1 MNQQCTP
8 AIQEKY
14 NNFSSKNPAMEKGEE
29 LKCPKGGRGAGGE
42 PRVPPHMK
50 VILDERETTLY
61 DRCVLLHT
69 ENKKWSLEKR
79 VIPLGDAIIQDDEG
93 KDLIIIERK
102 SIQDLLASI
111 KDGRYAE
118 QSHRL
123 QHSSGVP
130 PHNVVYIIEG
140 SFANLSTHHNHGDP
154 KQTAYSC
161 IVSLSLFKGFS
172 VLRTTSVQDTADI
185 LVSIVDKMIRN
196 FEKGQKLFYSDGE
209 RPVVTEDPAKYCS
222 VVKKVKKDNVT
233 PENMGEIILCQIP
246 GISSTS
252 AIAIMQKFNSFL
264 HLIES
269 IKEDPKCLDQISYE
283 TNGKLR
289 KVSKTSIENIKKY
302 ILFREPTQGT
312 YGSPNPSLC

>member
-1 MNQQCTP
+1 
-8 AIQEKY
+8 
-14 NNFSSKNPAMEKGEE
+14 
-29 LKCPKGGRGAGGE
+29 
-42 PRVPPHMK
+42 MK
-50 VILDERETTLY
+50 LILDERESTLHE
-61 DRCVLLHT
+61 RCVLLHA
-69 ENKKWSLEKR
+69 EHKNKKWSLEKR

-93 KDLIIIERK
+93 TDLIIIERK

-130 PHNVVYIIEG
+130 PHNVIYIIEG
-140 SFANLSTHHNHGDP
+140 SFANVSSHHNHGDP
-154 KQTAYSC
+154 KQKTYSC

-172 VLRTTSVQDTADI
+172 VIRTTSVQDTADI
-185 LVSIVDKMIRN
+185 LVSMVDKTIRN
-196 FEKGQKLFYSDGE
+196 FEKGQRLFYSGD
-209 RPVVTEDPAKYCS
+209 PTTATITEDPAKYCS

-269 IKEDPKCLDQISYE
+269 IKEDPKCMDQITYE
-283 TNGKLR
+283 TNGKSR

-302 ILFREPTQGT
+302 LLGNTVLIIPPPNEGT
-312 YGSPNPSLC
+312 

>member
-1 MNQQCTP
+1 MNKQCTP
-8 AIQEKY
+8 AIQE
-14 NNFSSKNPAMEKGEE
+14 NPAMEKGEE

-42 PRVPPHMK
+42 PRVPPNMK
-50 VILDERETTLY
+50 LILDERESTLY
-61 DRCVLLHT
+61 ERCVLLHA
-69 ENKKWSLEKR
+69 EHKNKKWSLEKR

-93 KDLIIIERK
+93 KDLLIIERK

-130 PHNVVYIIEG
+130 PHNVIYIIEG
-140 SFANLSTHHNHGDP
+140 SFANVSSHHNHGDP
-154 KQTAYSC
+154 KQKTYSC

-185 LVSIVDKMIRN
+185 LVSMVDKTIRN
-196 FEKGQKLFYSDGE
+196 FEKGQKLFYSGD
-209 RPVVTEDPAKYCS
+209 PTTATITEDPAKYCS

-269 IKEDPKCLDQISYE
+269 IKEDPKCMDQITYE
-283 TNGKLR
+283 TNGKSR

-302 ILFREPTQGT
+302 LLGNSALTVK
-312 YGSPNPSLC
+312 PSE

>member
-1 MNQQCTP
+1 
-8 AIQEKY
+8 
-14 NNFSSKNPAMEKGEE
+14 
-29 LKCPKGGRGAGGE
+29 
-42 PRVPPHMK
+42 MK
-50 VILDERETTLY
+50 IILDERESTLY
-61 DRCVLLHT
+61 DRCVFLHA

-209 RPVVTEDPAKYCS
+209 RLVVTEDPAKYCS

-269 IKEDPKCLDQISYE
+269 IKEDPKCMDQISYE
-283 TNGKLR
+283 TNGKSR

-302 ILFREPTQGT
+302 LLGNTALIIPP
-312 YGSPNPSLC
+312 PNE

>member
-8 AIQEKY
+8 TIQE
-14 NNFSSKNPAMEKGEE
+14 NPAMEKGEE
-29 LKCPKGGRGAGGE
+29 MKCPKGGRGAGGE
-42 PRVPPHMK
+42 PRVPPNMK
-50 VILDERETTLY
+50 IILDERESTLY
-61 DRCVLLHT
+61 DRCVLLQAEHK
-69 ENKKWSLEKR
+69 NKKWSLEKR

-130 PHNVVYIIEG
+130 PHNVIYIIEG
-140 SFANLSTHHNHGDP
+140 SFANISSHHNHGDP
-154 KQTAYSC
+154 KQTVYSC
-161 IVSLSLFKGFS
+161 MVSLSLFKGFG
-172 VLRTTSVQDTADI
+172 VLRTTSVQDTADV
-185 LVSIVDKMIRN
+185 LVSMVDKMIRN
-196 FEKGQKLFYSDGE
+196 FEKGQKLFYSGD
-209 RPVVTEDPAKYCS
+209 PTTATITEDPAKYCS

-283 TNGKLR
+283 TNGKSR

-302 ILFREPTQGT
+302 LLLGNLSEAK
-312 YGSPNPSLC
+312 GSLN